1 MYKLA
6 ALIAVL
12 ATAAAAT
19 ETARAWTRH
28 ADDEA
33 AQAALSAARQAVV
46 NFTEID
52 PKDLDASIRRV
63 AGAATGDFRS
73 EYAKDSATLRQA
85 YAANKL
91 QAHGEVLSAGVTGA
105 ARDSATV
112 LLVVDQSV
120 RKGPSGEPQLRHY
133 RMRLGMARQ
142 QGRWLVSSL
151 AFVS

>member
-6 ALIAVL
+6 AAVAVL
-12 ATAAAAT
+12 ATVAAAT
-19 ETARAWTRH
+19 EATRASTRH
-28 ADDEA
+28 ADDET

-52 PKDLDASIRRV
+52 PKDLDASMRRV
-63 AGAATGDFRS
+63 TEAATGDFKS
-73 EYAKDSATLRQA
+73 EYAKDSATLRRA

-91 QAHGEVLSAGVTGA
+91 QAHGEVLAAGVTDA

-112 LLVVDQSV
+112 LLVVDQAV

-133 RMRLGMARQ
+133 RMRLGMTRE